1 MKRDEL
7 LAKIATDTGITKKAA
22 GEALNSFM
30 EGIMHSLAK
39 GDKVSF
45 VGFGTFDVSKRKAR
59 NGINPQTRKKIKIPA
74 RKVPVFRAG
83 KKLKDIVK

>member
-1 MKRDEL
+1 MKREEL
-7 LAKIATDTGITKKAA
+7 LAKMAADAGITKKAA
-22 GEALNSFM
+22 GMALNSFM
-30 EGIMHSLAK
+30 EGIMKSLSK
-39 GDKVSF
+39 GQKVAF